1 MTGLSFTVF
10 AQGGP
15 MMWVLLVMGLA
26 GTLIFIERLLYLH
39 RGQIRSTTFV
49 SGIKNILAKR
59 RLMEALTV
67 CEETPGP
74 VAAVVKSALLHA
86 DRDEQ
91 AMRLAVQAAALT
103 EIPALERRLGS
114 IAAIA
119 QVAPLVGLLGT
130 LLGMIT
136 TFHAF
141 MQGGGYSSANALAGG
156 MWQALICTAG
166 SLVVAIPGHLAY
178 HFLSGRVRAVVR
190 DVEWGGNEIM
200 QYLLGEYRASPANG
214 NGGLSAENPPSV
226 KP

>member
-1 MTGLSFTVF
+1 MKGLSFNVF

-15 MMWVLLVMGLA
+15 MMWVLLAMGLA
-26 GTLIFIERLLYLH
+26 GTLIFIERVLYLH
-39 RGQIRSTTFV
+39 RGQIRSTAFV
-49 SGIKNILAKR
+49 NGIKNILAKR

-91 AMRLAVQAAALT
+91 AMRLAVQEAALI
-103 EIPALERRLGS
+103 EIPVLERRLGS
-114 IAAIA
+114 IAAIT

-141 MQGGGYSSANALAGG
+141 MQGGSYASANVLAAG
-156 MWQALICTAG
+156 MWQALISTAG
-166 SLVVAIPGHLAY
+166 SLVVAIPGHLAH
-178 HFLSGRVRAVVR
+178 HFLRPGAGDRPGRGVGRQR
-190 DVEWGGNEIM
+190 DHEVFAGRIPDAA
-200 QYLLGEYRASPANG
+200 GER
-214 NGGLSAENPPSV
+214 
-226 KP
+226 

>member
-1 MTGLSFTVF
+1 MKGLRFDVF

-15 MMWVLLVMGLA
+15 MMWVLLAMSLA
-26 GTLIFIERLLYLH
+26 GTLIFIERILYLH
-39 RGQIRSTTFV
+39 RGQIRSTAFV

-59 RLMEALTV
+59 RLLEALTV

-91 AMRLAVQAAALT
+91 AMRLAVQEAALI
-103 EIPALERRLGS
+103 EIPVLERRLGS
-114 IAAIA
+114 IAAIT

-130 LLGMIT
+130 VLGMIT

-141 MQGGGYSSANALAGG
+141 VEGGSYASANALAAG
-156 MWQALICTAG
+156 MWQALISTAG
-166 SLVVAIPGHLAY
+166 GLVVAIPGHLAY
-178 HFLSGRVRAVVR
+178 HFLSGRVRAIVR

-200 QYLLGEYRASPANG
+200 KYLLGEYRALPANG
-214 NGGLSAENPPSV
+214 NGGAGAEGQPPV

>member
-1 MTGLSFTVF
+1 MKGLSFDLLSK
-10 AQGGP
+10 GGP
-15 MMWVLLVMGLA
+15 MMWVLLAMGIV

-39 RGQIRSTTFV
+39 RGQIRSTAFV

-91 AMRLAVQAAALT
+91 AMRLAVQEAALI
-103 EIPALERRLGS
+103 EIPVLERRLGS
-114 IAAIA
+114 IAAIT

-130 LLGMIT
+130 MLGMIT

-141 MQGGGYSSANALAGG
+141 VQGGSYASASALADG
-156 MWQALICTAG
+156 MWQALISTAG
-166 SLVVAIPGHLAY
+166 SLVIAIPGHLAY
-178 HFLSGRVRAVVR
+178 HFLSGRVRAIVR

-200 QYLLGEYRASPANG
+200 KYLLGEYRALPPNG
-214 NGGLSAENPPSV
+214 AAAAAEGEGSARP
-226 KP
+226 

>member
-1 MTGLSFTVF
+1 
-10 AQGGP
+10 
-15 MMWVLLVMGLA
+15 MMWVLLAMGLA

-39 RGQIRSTTFV
+39 RGQIRSTAFV
-49 SGIKNILAKR
+49 NGIRNILAKR

-86 DRDEQ
+86 DCDEQ
-91 AMRLAVQAAALT
+91 EMRLAVQEAALI
-103 EIPALERRLGS
+103 EIPVLERRLGS

-141 MQGGGYSSANALAGG
+141 MQGEATPRPTPWRRACGRRCSAPRAAWSWPSPGIWPTISSA
-156 MWQALICTAG
+156 AG
-166 SLVVAIPGHLAY
+166 SGRSCGTW
-178 HFLSGRVRAVVR
+178 SGAATR
-190 DVEWGGNEIM
+190 
-200 QYLLGEYRASPANG
+200 S
-214 NGGLSAENPPSV
+214 
-226 KP
+226 